1 MFTCPHCDKPSI
13 RLWAKYW
20 ATTVEP
26 AVCEDCDKPSSIP
39 SFVESASASL
49 YFIAGLCALGVFA
62 IDVARVRSGT
72 LIDGPT
78 PVTLL
83 IGLLVF
89 FYVAIEAAKVYWVP
103 LKALSDHEVE
113 KKRSTWN
120 RVAIALVIIVSAAVL
135 FEKCGF

>member
-1 MFTCPHCDKPSI
+1 MWT
-13 RLWAKYW
+13 KYW
-20 ATTVEP
+20 ATAAEP

-39 SFVESASASL
+39 GFVESTSALL

-89 FYVAIEAAKVYWVP
+89 FYVAVEAAKVYWVP
-103 LKALSDHEVE
+103 LKVLSDHEVE

-120 RVAIALVIIVSAAVL
+120 RVAIALGIIVGAAVL
-135 FEKCGF
+135 LEKCGF